1 MFDEL
6 SDALS
11 EFKKGNPIIVTDDEL
26 RENEGDIIFPACYS
40 TQEKLNFCAQF
51 GRGLVCIAI
60 DQATANRLELK
71 PLRSNQSDKFHT
83 AFFDPIDAAHMH
95 GTTTGISAAER
106 SNTALLVSDKN
117 SKPSDFIKPGHLF
130 PVVAKEKGLLEREGH
145 TEAAV
150 DLCKMSGL
158 SPAAIICEIMDDA
171 GNMLRG
177 QAIFDFAKKHK
188 TKIVSVQQLIEKRK
202 EEKNIIQYAD
212 SILPTQH
219 GTFKIKVFK
228 NLDDQTEHVCLIMD
242 SKPDQKPLVRL
253 HSECLTGDI
262 FGSYRCDCGNQL
274 QSALEAIS
282 KRGHGM
288 LVYIRSHEGRGIG
301 IGNKIA
307 AYALQDHGEDTYNA
321 NKRLGFQADQRDYS
335 DAIGILKMEN
345 YTDIDLIT
353 NNPEKINSL
362 IQAGILV
369 EQYSIP
375 SKLNAFNEKYLQDK
389 KNIGNH
395 QIKMI

>member
-1 MFDEL
+1 MFDDV
-6 SDALS
+6 SSALS
-11 EFKKGNPIIVTDDEL
+11 EFKQGNPIIVTDDEN

-40 TQEKLNFCAQF
+40 TQEKLNFCAQY

-60 DQATANRLELK
+60 DHDTATRLDLK

-83 AFFDPIDAAHMH
+83 AFFDPIDAAHHH

-106 SNTALLVSDKN
+106 SITAKLVADRHS
-117 SKPSDFIKPGHLF
+117 SSSDFIKPGHLF
-130 PVVAKEKGLLEREGH
+130 PVVSKAKGLLEREGH

-150 DLCKMSGL
+150 DLCKMAGL
-158 SPAAIICEIMDDA
+158 PPAAIICEIMDDA

-177 QAIFDFAKKHK
+177 QGIFEFAHKHK
-188 TKIVSVQQLIEKRK
+188 TKIISVKQLVEARK
-202 EEKNIIQYAD
+202 AEQKIIKYAE
-212 SILPTQH
+212 SVLPTEY
-219 GTFKIKVFK
+219 GTFKIKVYK
-228 NLDDQTEHVCLIMD
+228 NQQAETEHVCLIMD
-242 SKPDQKPLVRL
+242 SQPKEKPLVRL

-288 LVYIRSHEGRGIG
+288 LIYIRSHEGRGIG

-307 AYALQDHGEDTYNA
+307 AYALQDHGENTYNA
-321 NKRLGFQADQRDYS
+321 NMKLGFKADDRDYT
-335 DAIGILKMEN
+335 DAIQILQLEKYN
-345 YTDIDLIT
+345 NIDLIT
-353 NNPEKINSL
+353 NNPEKIHSL
-362 IQAGILV
+362 IQAGIQV
-369 EQYSIP
+369 SQYSIP
-375 SKLNAFNEKYLQDK
+375 SKLNVYNEKYLLDK

-395 QIKMI
+395 QIEII